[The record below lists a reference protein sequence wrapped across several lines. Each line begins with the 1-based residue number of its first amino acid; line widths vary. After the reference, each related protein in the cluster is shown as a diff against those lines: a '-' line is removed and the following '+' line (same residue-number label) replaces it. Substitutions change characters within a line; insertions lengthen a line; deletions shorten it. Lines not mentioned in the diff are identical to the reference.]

1 MIIDGFS
8 KLTLLDYPENV
19 ACIIWTRGCNFR
31 CSFCQNSELIR
42 MTKDEGNIKEEDVL
56 SYLEKRKGI
65 LDGIVISGGEPTMQ
79 KGLYEFIKKVKTIG
93 LKVKLDTNGFNPKVL
108 KKLIDD
114 SLLDYVAVD
123 IKNDLDHYDKICGL
137 NKITLDNLLETIKI
151 LENSHILYEFRTTVM
166 KNYHNEQRIEN
177 ILSLIGKNAN
187 YYLQNFKDSEYVLDK
202 TLESFSNDELMHIYN
217 DLKLK
222 YPNIGIRGI

>member
-1 MIIDGFS
+1 MITDGFS

-31 CSFCQNSELIR
+31 CPFCQNSELIR

-114 SLLDYVAVD
+114 NLLDYVAVD

>member
-31 CSFCQNSELIR
+31 CPFCQNSELIR
-42 MTKDEGNIKEEDVL
+42 MTKNEGNIKEEDVL

-65 LDGIVISGGEPTMQ
+65 LDGIVISGGEPTIQ

-177 ILSLIGKNAN
+177 ILSLIGKNTN

>member
-31 CSFCQNSELIR
+31 CPFCQNSELIR

-93 LKVKLDTNGFNPKVL
+93 LKVKLDTNGFNPKIL

-114 SLLDYVAVD
+114 NLLDYVAVE

>member
-31 CSFCQNSELIR
+31 CPFCQNSELIR

-93 LKVKLDTNGFNPKVL
+93 LNVKLDTNGFNPKVL

-114 SLLDYVAVD
+114 NLLDYVAVD

-187 YYLQNFKDSEYVLDK
+187 YYLQNFRDSEYVLDK

>member
-31 CSFCQNSELIR
+31 CPFCQNSELIR

-114 SLLDYVAVD
+114 NLLDYVAVD

>member
-31 CSFCQNSELIR
+31 CPFCQNSELIR
-42 MTKDEGNIKEEDVL
+42 MTKNEGNIKEEDVL

>member
-31 CSFCQNSELIR
+31 CPFCQNSELIK

-93 LKVKLDTNGFNPKVL
+93 LNVKLDTNGFNPKVL

-114 SLLDYVAVD
+114 NLLDYVAVD

>member
-31 CSFCQNSELIR
+31 CPFCQNSELIR

>member
-31 CSFCQNSELIR
+31 CSFCQNSELIK

-93 LKVKLDTNGFNPKVL
+93 LNVKLDTNGFNPKVL

-114 SLLDYVAVD
+114 NLLDYVAVD

>member
-19 ACIIWTRGCNFR
+19 ACIIWTRGCNFK
-31 CSFCQNSELIR
+31 CPFCQNSELIR
-42 MTKDEGNIKEEDVL
+42 MTKNEGNIKEEDVL

-93 LKVKLDTNGFNPKVL
+93 LKVKLDTNGFNSKVL

>member
-31 CSFCQNSELIR
+31 CPFCQNSELIK

-93 LKVKLDTNGFNPKVL
+93 LNVKLDTNGFNPKVL

-114 SLLDYVAVD
+114 NLLDYVAVD

-166 KNYHNEQRIEN
+166 NNYHNEQRIEN

>member
-19 ACIIWTRGCNFR
+19 ACIIWTRGCNFK
-31 CSFCQNSELIR
+31 CPFCQNSELIR
-42 MTKDEGNIKEEDVL
+42 MTKNEGNIKEEDVL

>member
-31 CSFCQNSELIR
+31 CPFCQNSELIR

-93 LKVKLDTNGFNPKVL
+93 LNVKLDTNGFNPKIL

-114 SLLDYVAVD
+114 NLLDYVAVD

>member
-31 CSFCQNSELIR
+31 CPFCQNSELIR
-42 MTKDEGNIKEEDVL
+42 MTKNEGNIKEEEVL

-65 LDGIVISGGEPTMQ
+65 LDGIVISGGEPTIQ

-166 KNYHNEQRIEN
+166 RNYHNEQRIEN
-177 ILSLIGKNAN
+177 ILSLIGKNTN

>member
-31 CSFCQNSELIR
+31 CPFCQNSELIR
-42 MTKDEGNIKEEDVL
+42 MTKNEGNIKEEDVL

-114 SLLDYVAVD
+114 NLLDYVAVD

>member
-31 CSFCQNSELIR
+31 CPFCQNSELIR

-93 LKVKLDTNGFNPKVL
+93 LKVKLDTNGFNPKIL

-114 SLLDYVAVD
+114 NLLDYVAVD

>member
-8 KLTLLDYPENV
+8 KLTLLDYPGNV

-31 CSFCQNSELIR
+31 CPFCQNSELIKV
-42 MTKDEGNIKEEDVL
+42 TKNEGNIKEEDVL

-93 LKVKLDTNGFNPKVL
+93 LKVKLDTNGFNPKIL

-114 SLLDYVAVD
+114 NLLDYVAVD

-151 LENSHILYEFRTTVM
+151 LESSHILYEFRTTVM

-177 ILSLIGKNAN
+177 ILSLIGQNAN

>member
-31 CSFCQNSELIR
+31 CPFCQNSELIR
-42 MTKDEGNIKEEDVL
+42 MTKNEGNIKEEDVL

-93 LKVKLDTNGFNPKVL
+93 LKVKLDTNGFNPKIL

-114 SLLDYVAVD
+114 NLLDYVAVD

>member
-31 CSFCQNSELIR
+31 CPFCQNSELIK

-114 SLLDYVAVD
+114 NLLDYVAVD